1 MLPVLSLNNI
11 SGQTAMH
18 TAPYSLRHTVTYSQA
33 FSMNPSGLHVFGCT
47 ALNSDNYIN
56 QPHHYKNMQTEEN
69 DGGYV
74 NLKKWKPIII
84 KRKSDSRGRFH
95 IGEKYFGMDIRVFV
109 SDYDIEPEKCKK
121 YMLFPEPVFKE
132 IRKSRIKDKIGELI
146 TVQKSGDV
154 WMGKGNKNKFIKAFV
169 KVS

>member
-1 MLPVLSLNNI
+1 
-11 SGQTAMH
+11 
-18 TAPYSLRHTVTYSQA
+18 
-33 FSMNPSGLHVFGCT
+33 
-47 ALNSDNYIN
+47 
-56 QPHHYKNMQTEEN
+56 MQTEEN

>member
-1 MLPVLSLNNI
+1 
-11 SGQTAMH
+11 
-18 TAPYSLRHTVTYSQA
+18 
-33 FSMNPSGLHVFGCT
+33 MNPSGLHVLGC
-47 ALNSDNYIN
+47 AVLNSDNYIN

-74 NLKKWKPIII
+74 NLKKWEPIII

-95 IGEKYFGMDIRVFV
+95 IGQKYSGMDIRVFV

-154 WMGKGNKNKFIKAFV
+154 WMGKENQNKFIKAFV
-169 KVS
+169 KVR

>member
-1 MLPVLSLNNI
+1 MPAALSLTV
-11 SGQTAMH
+11 QTARH
-18 TAPYSLRHTVTYSQA
+18 TAPYSSQHTVAYSQA
-33 FSMNPSGLHVFGCT
+33 FSMNPPGLHVLGCG

-56 QPHHYKNMQTEEN
+56 QPRHYKNMQTEEN

-95 IGEKYFGMDIRVFV
+95 IGEKYLGMDIRVFV

-154 WMGKGNKNKFIKAFV
+154 WMGEGNKNKFIKAFV

>member
-1 MLPVLSLNNI
+1 MNSSITIPISLYVPLKR
-11 SGQTAMH
+11 S
-18 TAPYSLRHTVTYSQA
+18 
-33 FSMNPSGLHVFGCT
+33 
-47 ALNSDNYIN
+47 LNSDNYIN
-56 QPHHYKNMQTEEN
+56 QPRHYKNMQTEEN

-74 NLKKWKPIII
+74 NLKKWEPIII

-95 IGEKYFGMDIRVFV
+95 IGEKYLGMDIRVFV

-169 KVS
+169 KVSE

>member
-18 TAPYSLRHTVTYSQA
+18 TAPYSLQHPVTYSMA

-74 NLKKWKPIII
+74 NLKKWEPIII

-95 IGEKYFGMDIRVFV
+95 IGQKYFGMDIRVFV

-154 WMGKGNKNKFIKAFV
+154 WMGKENQNKFIKAFV
-169 KVS
+169 KVR

>member
-18 TAPYSLRHTVTYSQA
+18 TAPYSLQHTVTYSQA

-74 NLKKWKPIII
+74 NLKKWEPIII

-95 IGEKYFGMDIRVFV
+95 IGQKYFGMDIRVFV

-169 KVS
+169 KVR